1 MSPLRRRV
9 IEDMT
14 FGDVRRDQLH
24 LSTNGAGVPTINQ
37 AVAK

>member
-1 MSPLRRRV
+1 M

-14 FGDVRRDQLH
+14 FGDVRPDQLH
-24 LSTNGAGVPTINQ
+24 LLTSGAGVPTINQ